1 MVRRVVEEGGGRFG
15 EEGGPAEPTIL
26 FGEDN
31 LIEET
36 DGMVSGASDLAF
48 MDEFIECCSL
58 RS

>member
-1 MVRRVVEEGGGRFG
+1 VVGHVVEEGGGRLG
-15 EEGGPAEPTIL
+15 EEGGTAEPTVL

-36 DGMVSGASDLAF
+36 DGGLSGPSDLAF
-48 MDEFIECCSL
+48 VDEFVECCSV